1 MDFFSLQICYHTIK
15 CSNMAV
21 SRLKKFCCLFLLLVI
36 LTPLLFAKPPKKTVK
51 VAFVPIEGMQVI
63 DTDGSPKGY
72 MYEYFK
78 QLELRANWD
87 IQYIPMTWT
96 EALAALKSGEIDFSG
111 MLPKVP
117 ELEGIFY
124 FSKNHTGLSDSSI
137 FIRDDDNRFFYNDP
151 LSLNNRTIGL
161 VKGGLTE
168 KDIDNLC
175 KIHNITITKKYY
187 TQSQD
192 ILNALKNK
200 EIDAGAN
207 VTYQNAP
214 NIKIIHHFEST
225 PLYICTSIKN
235 SELIEELESAFE
247 NLLLF
252 HPDYNSLLH
261 SYYFLGESQKQIV
274 LTREEQSFINKN
286 PIINA
291 VYKANWI
298 PIEFTNKDGEFDGAV
313 RKVFNKI
320 SLITGL
326 KFNFIPISSKEEAT
340 QALQSGSA
348 YINTAFD
355 NSLQTAEL
363 FGINVTK
370 PYYTIP
376 MEKIS
381 NPKVKENI
389 STFTYGSIDPENLD
403 QLKSLTNIVL
413 KDTNEKCLESVRKGE
428 AKTIYLNSTIR
439 KYLFQTGNF
448 SKLDVSFQND
458 RKTIL
463 YVGISNS
470 APAELYTILEKA
482 LLSILPSEIS
492 DYFDEASRMSP
503 PMTLSLFMK
512 RYTVYF
518 VLIILTIII
527 VGMGISIYVILEH
540 RKTLKAIYYDSN
552 SGIWNGTKFEHEITK
567 KLNNTKSKYALVNM
581 NISRFRFIN
590 DTYGREKG
598 NEVLKLFAQYIEKNF
613 IQKDENYGILWADYF
628 VLFVKYT
635 SEKEL
640 KERFD
645 IFAENFQK
653 IAENTCSFRFVLKA
667 GVAVTDVNHPETFA
681 TLLERANHAVNSIS
695 DPFESQ
701 IIFFN
706 DSMEKQIEEL
716 KLVDKNMIQAFKN
729 HEFQPF
735 YQPKYDI
742 NTNKI
747 CGAEALVRWIHP
759 EKGLIP
765 PIFFLPYFERCGFI
779 TELDYYVLE
788 CTCQNLRRWIDQGL
802 KPIPVSCNF
811 SRLHAKDD
819 FFPEKVQV
827 IADMYNIPHHL
838 LEIEITE
845 SIAMEKME
853 IVLRHFK
860 KFKEMGFI
868 ISIDD
873 FGSGYSS
880 LTLLEQM
887 NIDIIKMDK
896 TFLQSDYSSAR
907 EYEILISLIR
917 LARRLG
923 LTVICEGIETS
934 RHVKLLHE
942 AGCFYAQ
949 GFYFSKPL
957 PLEDFE
963 KALREDRPPE
973 GFSNAELNRGN
984 GNDEILE
991 ELCVCDET

>member
-1 MDFFSLQICYHTIK
+1 
-15 CSNMAV
+15 MAV
-21 SRLKKFCCLFLLLVI
+21 FRLKKLCCLLLVLVI
-36 LTPLLFAKPPKKTVK
+36 LTPLLFAKSPKKTVK
-51 VAFVPIEGMQVI
+51 VAFVPIDGMQVI
-63 DTDGSPKGY
+63 DTDGHPKGY
-72 MYEYFK
+72 MYEYFN
-78 QLELRANWD
+78 QLALRANWD

-96 EALAALKSGEIDFSG
+96 EALASLKNGKIDFSG
-111 MLPKVP
+111 MLPKVSY
-117 ELEGIFY
+117 LEDTLY

-137 FIRDDDNRFFYNDP
+137 FVREDDNRFFYNDP
-151 LSLNNRTIGL
+151 VSLNGKTIGL

-168 KDIDNLC
+168 KDIDKLC
-175 KIHNITITKKYY
+175 TTHNISIKKKYY
-187 TQSQD
+187 TQSKY
-192 ILNALKNK
+192 ILTALKNK

-207 VTYQNAP
+207 VTYQNEP
-214 NIKIIHHFEST
+214 NIKIVHHFESS
-225 PLYICTSIKN
+225 PLYICTSLKN
-235 SELIEELESAFE
+235 KELIEELENAFA

-261 SYYFLGESQKQIV
+261 SYYFVGETQKQVV
-274 LTREEQSFINKN
+274 LTRQEQEFIDKN
-286 PIINA
+286 PVINA
-291 VYKANWI
+291 VYRENWI
-298 PIEFTNKDGEFDGAV
+298 PIEFTNKNGEFDGAV

-326 KFNFIPISSKEEAT
+326 QFNFIPVSSKEGAT
-340 QALQSGSA
+340 QALQNGTA

-355 NSLQTAEL
+355 NSLQTAEIN
-363 FGINVTK
+363 GINVTK

-376 MEKIS
+376 MEKIT

-389 STFTYGSIDPENLD
+389 STFTYGSIDPENLE

-413 KDTNEKCLESVRKGE
+413 TDTNEECLEAVRKGE
-428 AKTIYLNSTIR
+428 AKTLYLNSTIR
-439 KYLFQTGNF
+439 KYLFQTGNYDN
-448 SKLDVSFQND
+448 LNVSFQGD

-463 YVGISNS
+463 YVGISNT
-470 APAELYTILEKA
+470 APVELYTILEKA
-482 LLSILPSEIS
+482 LLTILPSEIS
-492 DYFDEASRMSP
+492 DYFDEASRTSP

-512 RYTVYF
+512 KYTVYF
-518 VLIILTIII
+518 ILILLTLIII
-527 VGMGISIYVILEH
+527 VMGIVMFTILEH
-540 RKTLKAIYYDSN
+540 KKTQKALYFDSN
-552 SGIWNGTKFEHEITK
+552 CGIWNGTKFEHEISK
-567 KLNNTKSKYALVNM
+567 KLTETKNKYALINM

-598 NEVLKLFAQYIEKNF
+598 NEILKLFAQHIKKDF
-613 IQKDENYGILWADYF
+613 IRKDENYGTLWADYF
-628 VLFVKYT
+628 ILLVNFT
-635 SEKEL
+635 TEAEL
-640 KERFD
+640 ISRFED
-645 IFAENFQK
+645 FTAKFQK
-653 IAENTCSFRFVLKA
+653 SAEKLCSFRFIIKA
-667 GVAVTDVNHPETFA
+667 GVAITDSQINNKFSI
-681 TLLERANHAVNSIS
+681 LLEKANHAVSSIP

-701 IIFFN
+701 MVFFTEL
-706 DSMEKQIEEL
+706 MAKTIEEL

-729 HEFQPF
+729 HEFQPY

-742 NTNKI
+742 NTNRI

-779 TELDYYVLE
+779 TELDYYVFE

-802 KPIPVSCNF
+802 KAIPVSCNF

-827 IADMYNIPHHL
+827 IADMYNIPHYL

-845 SIAMEKME
+845 SIAMEKMDV
-853 IVLRHFK
+853 VLRHFK

-887 NIDIIKMDK
+887 NIDVIKMDK
-896 TFLQSDYSSAR
+896 SFLQADYSSAR

-917 LARRLG
+917 LAQRLG

-957 PLEDFE
+957 PLADFE
-963 KALREDRPPE
+963 KALKEDRPPE
-973 GFSNAELNRGN
+973 GFSKAELNRGN

>member
-1 MDFFSLQICYHTIK
+1 
-15 CSNMAV
+15 MAV
-21 SRLKKFCCLFLLLVI
+21 IRLKKFCS
-36 LTPLLFAKPPKKTVK
+36 LLFVVFILMSTVFANTSGRTVK
-51 VAFVPIEGMQVI
+51 VAFVPIEGMQII
-63 DTDGSPKGY
+63 DNDGNPKGY
-72 MYEYFK
+72 MYEYFN
-78 QLELRANWD
+78 QLALRANWN

-111 MLPKVP
+111 MLPKVDY
-117 ELEGIFY
+117 LEDSVY
-124 FSKNHTGLSDSSI
+124 YSKNHTGLSDSSI
-137 FIRDDDNRFFYNDP
+137 FVRNDDNRFFYNDP
-151 LSLNNRTIGL
+151 ASLDGKTIGL

-168 KDIDNLC
+168 RDIDKLC
-175 KIHNITITKKYY
+175 KTHNISIKKKYY
-187 TQSQD
+187 NKSQA
-192 ILNALKNK
+192 ILTALRNK

-207 VTYQNAP
+207 VTYQNEP
-214 NIKIIHHFEST
+214 NIKIVHHFESS
-225 PLYICTSIKN
+225 PLYICTSLKN
-235 SELIEELESAFE
+235 TDLIEELEQAFA

-261 SYYFLGESQKQIV
+261 SYYFLGETQKHVV
-274 LTREEQSFINKN
+274 LTRKEQEFINKN
-286 PIINA
+286 PVINA
-291 VYKANWI
+291 IYRDNWI

-313 RKVFNKI
+313 RNVFNKI
-320 SLITGL
+320 SHLTGL
-326 KFNFIPISSKEEAT
+326 NFNFIPVSSKYEAIKAMQEGT
-340 QALQSGSA
+340 AL
-348 YINTAFD
+348 IDTAFD

-363 FGINVTK
+363 YGINLTK

-376 MEKIS
+376 MEKII
-381 NPKVKENI
+381 NPKVNENI
-389 STFTYGSIDPENLD
+389 STFTYGSIDPENLE
-403 QLKSLTNIVL
+403 QLQALTNIVL
-413 KDTNEKCLESVRKGE
+413 KDTNEECLEAVRKGE

-439 KYLFQTGNF
+439 KYLFQTGNYD
-448 SKLDVSFQND
+448 KLDVSFQGD
-458 RKTIL
+458 RKSIL
-463 YVGISNS
+463 YVGISDS

-482 LLSILPSEIS
+482 LLSVLPSEIS
-492 DYFDEASRMSP
+492 DYFDSASRMSP

-512 RYTVYF
+512 KYTVYF

-527 VGMGISIYVILEH
+527 VGMGIVMFIILEH
-540 RKTLKAIYYDSN
+540 KKTQKAMYFDSIA
-552 SGIWNGTKFEHEITK
+552 GIWNGTKFEHEISK
-567 KLNNTKSKYALVNM
+567 KLLSVKNKYALINM

-590 DTYGREKG
+590 DTYGRAKG
-598 NEVLKLFAQYIEKNF
+598 NEILKLLAQQIQYNF
-613 IQKDENYGILWADYF
+613 IQKDENYGTLWADYF

-653 IAENTCSFRFVLKA
+653 IAERTCSFRFVLKA
-667 GVAVTDVNHPETFA
+667 GVAVTDVNHPVTFA

-706 DSMEKQIEEL
+706 DTMAKQIEEL

-887 NIDIIKMDK
+887 NIDVIKMDK
-896 TFLQSDYSSAR
+896 SFLQSDYSSAR

-917 LARRLG
+917 LAQRLG

-957 PLEDFE
+957 PLIDFE
-963 KALREDRPPE
+963 KALREDKPPE
-973 GFSNAELNRGN
+973 GFSKAELNRGN

>member
-1 MDFFSLQICYHTIK
+1 
-15 CSNMAV
+15 MAV
-21 SRLKKFCCLFLLLVI
+21 SRLKKFCCLLLVLVI
-36 LTPLLFAKPPKKTVK
+36 LSPLLFAKSSKKTVT

-63 DTDGSPKGY
+63 DADGHPKGY
-72 MYEYFK
+72 MYEYFN
-78 QLELRANWD
+78 QLSLRANWD

-117 ELEGIFY
+117 ELENSVY
-124 FSKNHTGLSDSSI
+124 FSKNHTGLSDSSV
-137 FIRDDDNRFFYNDP
+137 FVRTDDNRFFYNDP
-151 LSLNNRTIGL
+151 ASLNGKTIGL

-168 KDIDNLC
+168 KDIAKLC
-175 KIHNITITKKYY
+175 KTHNISINKKYY
-187 TQSQD
+187 NQSQA
-192 ILNALKNK
+192 IVTALNNK

-207 VTYQNAP
+207 VTYQNEP
-214 NIKIIHHFEST
+214 NIKIVHHFESS
-225 PLYICTSIKN
+225 PLYICTSLKN
-235 SELIEELESAFE
+235 TELIEELEEAFA

-261 SYYFLGESQKQIV
+261 SYYFVGETQKQVV
-274 LTREEQSFINKN
+274 LTRQEQEFINNN
-286 PIINA
+286 PVINA
-291 VYKANWI
+291 VYRENWT

-313 RKVFNKI
+313 RNVFNKI
-320 SLITGL
+320 THLTGL
-326 KFNFIPISSKEEAT
+326 KFNFIPISSKQESLK
-340 QALQSGSA
+340 ALQDGLA
-348 YINTAFD
+348 YIDTAFD
-355 NSLQTAEL
+355 NSLQTAE
-363 FGINVTK
+363 INEINLTK

-389 STFTYGSIDPENLD
+389 STFTYGSIDPENLE
-403 QLKSLTNIVL
+403 QLQALTNIVL
-413 KDTNEKCLESVRKGE
+413 KDTNEECLEAVRKGE

-439 KYLFQTGNF
+439 KYLFQTGNYD
-448 SKLDVSFQND
+448 KLDVSFQGD

-492 DYFDEASRMSP
+492 DYFDSASRMSP

-512 RYTVYF
+512 KYTVYF

-527 VGMGISIYVILEH
+527 VVMGIVMFIILEH
-540 RKTLKAIYYDSN
+540 KKTQKVMYYDSIA
-552 SGIWNGTKFEHEITK
+552 GIWNGTKFEHEITK
-567 KLNNTKSKYALVNM
+567 KLPSIKNKYALINM

-590 DTYGREKG
+590 DTYGRSKG
-598 NEVLKLFAQYIEKNF
+598 NEILNLLAQQIQYNF
-613 IQKDENYGILWADYF
+613 IKNDENYGTLWADYF
-628 VLFVKYT
+628 VLFVKFT

-640 KERFD
+640 QERFE

-653 IAENTCSFRFVLKA
+653 IAEKTCSFRFVLKA

-681 TLLERANHAVNSIS
+681 TLLERANHAVNSIP

-765 PIFFLPYFERCGFI
+765 PLFFLPYFERCGFI
-779 TELDYYVLE
+779 TELDYQVFE

-845 SIAMEKME
+845 SIAMEKMD

-887 NIDIIKMDK
+887 NIDVIKMDK

-957 PLEDFE
+957 PLAEFE
-963 KALREDRPPE
+963 KALREDKQPE
-973 GFSNAELNRGN
+973 GFSKAELNRGN